1 MVVGWLFTNGQGL
14 AMSSIR
20 LMAII
25 TAASHDRRD
34 RPSPRRNHGVERKDS
49 VQHHDLRDHRPE
61 FRPLTL
67 GRVGAYFPFQ
77 PFVEP
82 MVALKSREEA
92 AEQHNQ
98 IAGAEA

>member
-1 MVVGWLFTNGQGL
+1 MVVHKSGQGL
-14 AMSSIR
+14 AGEQHQANGDYHCR
-20 LMAII
+20 H
-25 TAASHDRRD
+25 HDRQVID
-34 RPSPRRNHGVERKDS
+34 HPHGGNHGVERKDS

-67 GRVGAYFPFQ
+67 GRVGAIFPFQ
-77 PFVEP
+77 PFVE
-82 MVALKSREEA
+82 LHGGFKEQEEA